1 MTNMRKKN
9 HLPLFRDDLS
19 IFDDF
24 FQSTKGKTR
33 KDFFMTAIIS
43 FICVFALFAFVGC
56 FFFSMLM
63 FSGDGTEHPVK
74 DGFKFLGFSFAGL
87 FVFVLTLFMS
97 LSPFNQ
103 TVARQSLPLNKT
115 FVSFG
120 DGSGLVVD
128 KKPDLAYPLSD
139 EETLINLR
147 TEHDAKLQPMN
158 QAIDKV
164 EFKTSKKVTKATL
177 EICQNAFGLTE
188 SILVLE

>member
-1 MTNMRKKN
+1 MGT
-9 HLPLFRDDLS
+9 F
-19 IFDDF
+19 
-24 FQSTKGKTR
+24 
-33 KDFFMTAIIS
+33 IS

-63 FSGDGTEHPVK
+63 FLGDGTEHPIK
-74 DGFKFLGFSFAGL
+74 DSFKFLGFSFASL

-103 TVARQSLPLNKT
+103 VTAKETLPLNKT

-139 EETLINLR
+139 EETLINLK
-147 TEHDAKLQPMN
+147 TE
-158 QAIDKV
+158 
-164 EFKTSKKVTKATL
+164 TSMKQL
-177 EICQNAFGLTE
+177 EIAVFLMDLFGCMGTINTLV
-188 SILVLE
+188 ILLIMGCYVL

>member
-1 MTNMRKKN
+1 
-9 HLPLFRDDLS
+9 
-19 IFDDF
+19 
-24 FQSTKGKTR
+24 
-33 KDFFMTAIIS
+33 MTAIIS
-43 FICVFALFAFVGC
+43 FICVFALFAFIGC

-63 FSGDGTEHPVK
+63 FSGDGTEHPIR

-103 TVARQSLPLNKT
+103 VMVKETLPLNKT

-139 EETLINLR
+139 DETLINLK
-147 TEHDAKLQPMN
+147 TETSAKLRPMN

-164 EFKTSKKVTKATL
+164 EFKTSKKVTKALL
-177 EICQNAFGLTE
+177 ETRQNAFGLTQKV
-188 SILVLE
+188 LVLE

>member
-1 MTNMRKKN
+1 
-9 HLPLFRDDLS
+9 
-19 IFDDF
+19 
-24 FQSTKGKTR
+24 
-33 KDFFMTAIIS
+33 MTAIIS

-103 TVARQSLPLNKT
+103 TMAKETLPLNKT

-120 DGSGLVVD
+120 DGSGLTLD
-128 KKPDLAYPLSD
+128 KKPNLAYPLSD
-139 EETLINLR
+139 KETVIHLQ
-147 TEHDAKLQPMN
+147 TATSAKLQPMG
-158 QAIDKV
+158 QSIDKV
-164 EFKTSKKVTKATL
+164 EFKTSKKVSKALL
-177 EICQNAFGLTE
+177 ETRQNAFGLTE
-188 SILVLE
+188 SVLVLE

>member
-1 MTNMRKKN
+1 MTV
-9 HLPLFRDDLS
+9 
-19 IFDDF
+19 
-24 FQSTKGKTR
+24 
-33 KDFFMTAIIS
+33 IIS

-63 FSGDGTEHPVK
+63 FSGDGTDHPIK

-103 TVARQSLPLNKT
+103 VMVKETLPLNKT

-120 DGSGLVVD
+120 DGSGLTLD
-128 KKPDLAYPLSD
+128 KKPNLAYPLSD
-139 EETLINLR
+139 DETLINLR
-147 TEHDAKLQPMN
+147 TEISAKLQPMN
-158 QAIDKV
+158 QSIDKV

-177 EICQNAFGLTE
+177 ETRQNAFGLTE
-188 SILVLE
+188 SVLVLE

>member
-1 MTNMRKKN
+1 
-9 HLPLFRDDLS
+9 
-19 IFDDF
+19 
-24 FQSTKGKTR
+24 
-33 KDFFMTAIIS
+33 
-43 FICVFALFAFVGC
+43 
-56 FFFSMLM
+56 M

-139 EETLINLR
+139 EETLISLR
-147 TEHDAKLQPMN
+147 TETFAKLQPMN

-164 EFKTSKKVTKATL
+164 EFKTSKKVTKAIL
-177 EICQNAFGLTE
+177 ETRQNAFGLTQTV
-188 SILVLE
+188 LVLE